1 MAPVRSPEIGELRA
15 FCAAADLGSLGRA
28 ARLLR
33 ISQPGLSKRL
43 RTLEALAGTQLLE
56 RSPRGVT
63 LTPAGARLYV
73 EARKL
78 LAQAEAVDE
87 LMSGLPAGDAPVRLA
102 ASHTIAEFV
111 LPGPLA
117 EFERRRGRHLSVEL
131 IVANSAVVRD
141 MVGEGRAEF
150 GIAAVAA
157 GERPTGSM
165 REIPFCDDE
174 VVVGV
179 PNGHPWATQAEIDPE
194 ELVRTPM
201 IMRDPSANTRRIV
214 QAALEER
221 GLRLAN
227 PLAEVG
233 STSAAKATA
242 VSEGAPIL
250 LSRLALHSA
259 REGLTA
265 RGVAG
270 MRFER
275 RFVLLVG
282 AEETLTA
289 AARALIEHLLHA
301 AGEVP
306 RVAGEIPGVAGKSS
320 GDARAKIPGDDA
332 PNASGVLTAG

>member
-33 ISQPGLSKRL
+33 ISQPALSKRL
-43 RTLEALAGTQLLE
+43 RTLEALAGARLLD

-63 LTPAGARLYV
+63 LTPGGTRLYV

-78 LAQAEAVDE
+78 LDQAEEVNE
-87 LMSGLPAGDAPVRLA
+87 LMAALPGGEAPVRLA

-111 LPGPLA
+111 LPTPLA
-117 EFERRRGRHLSVEL
+117 EFERRRHRHLSVEL

-150 GIAAVAA
+150 GIAALEA
-157 GERPTGSM
+157 GDGRTGNL

-179 PNGHPWATQAEIDPE
+179 PDGHPWCALREIDPA
-194 ELVRTPM
+194 ELVRTAM

-214 QAALEER
+214 AAALEER
-221 GLRLAN
+221 GLQLES

-242 VSEGAPIL
+242 VAEGAPIL
-250 LSRLALHSA
+250 LSRLALDA
-259 REGLTA
+259 GGEGLAA
-265 RGVAG
+265 RRVAG
-270 MRFER
+270 MRFPR
-275 RFVLLVG
+275 RFALLVG

-289 AARALIEHLLHA
+289 AARALIDHLLQA
-301 AGEVP
+301 AADL
-306 RVAGEIPGVAGKSS
+306 AGAGPGTDGRGTEPSLAGP
-320 GDARAKIPGDDA
+320 ARRAARG
-332 PNASGVLTAG
+332 ASAA